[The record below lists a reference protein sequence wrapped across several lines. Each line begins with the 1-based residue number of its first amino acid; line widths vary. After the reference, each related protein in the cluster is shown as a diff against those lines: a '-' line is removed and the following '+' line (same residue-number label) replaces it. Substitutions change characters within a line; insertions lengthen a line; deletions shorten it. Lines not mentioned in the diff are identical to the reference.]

1 MIRLPHLVL
10 GVALLALPGCGSLLP
25 QPSPPPSLYRLTPAT
40 DFSASQ
46 RIVPLQLAID
56 APLAEAALDTTRI
69 ALARAPTTLDY
80 FADAAWTDRLT
91 TLVQSLLVASF
102 DNAHALAAVGPEG
115 GTLHAD
121 CVLIT
126 ELRHFEAAYNGA
138 GPPHWQIEITAKL
151 VKLPERILLADRS
164 FHSDQPAA
172 RNDMGA
178 IVEAADGAWRGV
190 AKAVVAWTAETLSR
204 TAY

>member
-1 MIRLPHLVL
+1 MIRFPRLML
-10 GVALLALPGCGSLLP
+10 GVALLALPSCSSLLP

-40 DFSASQ
+40 DFSPGQ
-46 RIVPLQLAID
+46 RVVPLQLAID
-56 APLAEAALDTTRI
+56 APIAEAALGTTRI

-91 TLVQSLLVASF
+91 TVMQSLLIASF

-115 GTLHAD
+115 GTLRAE
-121 CVLIT
+121 CVLVT
-126 ELRHFEAAYNGA
+126 ELRHFEAVYNGG

-151 VKLPERILLADRS
+151 VKLPERVLLADRT
-164 FHSDQPAA
+164 FHGDQPAA

-178 IVEAADGAWRGV
+178 IVEAADGAWHGV
-190 AKAVVAWTAETLSR
+190 AKDVVDWTAATLAR
-204 TAY
+204 TEH